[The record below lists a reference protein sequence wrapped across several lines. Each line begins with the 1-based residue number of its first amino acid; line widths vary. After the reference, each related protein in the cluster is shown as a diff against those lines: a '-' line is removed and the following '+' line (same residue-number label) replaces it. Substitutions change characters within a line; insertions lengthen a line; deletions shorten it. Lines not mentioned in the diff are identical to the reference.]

1 MSGRARV
8 VRDVLLVLLVAWVGA
23 SMMTRSVLGW
33 HKQPLNAPITYGD
46 VVVLLFY
53 GAWVL
58 GCVAIMRVARKRGRS
73 GWGWFFVAHTFSP
86 LVAWAVLL
94 ALSRSTK
101 DDHQSASSR
110 VGGSWQPWAS
120 MSARTKV
127 GVVAAVCV
135 AAIAVWWGMR
145 PAPETLTQQ
154 LWRECRDTL
163 SYTHPE
169 WDENYLDTMT
179 KRCMDER
186 LLRQGVR

>member
-86 LVAWAVLL
+86 WSHGPFYSLLVGPP
-94 ALSRSTK
+94 RTTT
-101 DDHQSASSR
+101 R
-110 VGGSWQPWAS
+110 VH
-120 MSARTKV
+120 R
-127 GVVAAVCV
+127 
-135 AAIAVWWGMR
+135 AVWADRGSRGLRCPLGRRWVSW
-145 PAPETLTQQ
+145 L
-154 LWRECRDTL
+154 L
-163 SYTHPE
+163 SALP
-169 WDENYLDTMT
+169 L
-179 KRCMDER
+179 
-186 LLRQGVR
+186 